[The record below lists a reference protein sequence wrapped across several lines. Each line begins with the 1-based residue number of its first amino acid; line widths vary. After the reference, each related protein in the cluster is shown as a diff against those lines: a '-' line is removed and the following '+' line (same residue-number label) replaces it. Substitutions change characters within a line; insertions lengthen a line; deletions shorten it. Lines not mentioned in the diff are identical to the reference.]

1 MVLDKEPSQSAHDV
15 QEMRQAVRRFLGSLD
30 TGRRSAATAAFGSAE
45 RTEWSYLPGP
55 RPGLP
60 LVEMTSGQQELALA
74 LLDLGCG
81 VTGARTARG
90 VIELERVRRRLVTG
104 VDEIDGDRYW
114 FRVFGDPEGAG
125 PWAWRVNG
133 HHLAVHITVV
143 GDSIAVT
150 PSFLGA
156 EPAMV
161 LSGPRRGLRLL
172 ADEEEMGRALLADL
186 APHQRSIAITGA
198 VAPDDVLT
206 RNDPVAELDR
216 IPRGLSYADMPS
228 PSRALLERLIRRYF
242 DRAPGWYGETCWQN
256 ALDAGL
262 DKVTF
267 AWTGSDQRGQ
277 GHYYCVAGPTFLLE
291 YDNTQDDAN
300 HIHSVWR
307 DLRADWG
314 EDLLARHYA
323 DHH

>member
-1 MVLDKEPSQSAHDV
+1 MSAHDV
-15 QEMRQAVRRFLGSLD
+15 QLMRQAVLRFLGSLD
-30 TGRRSAATAAFGSAE
+30 TGRSAAATAEFGSPE

-60 LVEMTSGQQELALA
+60 LVEMTSKQQELALA
-74 LLDLGCG
+74 LLDAGCG
-81 VTGARTARG
+81 LAGARTARG

-104 VDEIDGDRYW
+104 VEEIDGDRYW
-114 FRVFGDPEGAG
+114 FRVFGDPAG
-125 PWAWRVNG
+125 SAPWAWRVNG
-133 HHLAVHITVV
+133 HHLAVHITVS

-172 ADEEEMGRALLADL
+172 AEEEDLGRALLADL
-186 APHQRSIAITGA
+186 APHQRSIAITGE

-216 IPRGLSYADMPS
+216 IPLGLSCADMS
-228 PSRALLERLIRRYF
+228 ASSRNLLERLVRRYF
-242 DRAPGWYGETCWQN
+242 DRAPGWYGDACWRH

-267 AWTGSDQRGQ
+267 AWMGSDQRGQ

-291 YDNTQDDAN
+291 YDNTQDEAN

-307 DLRADWG
+307 DLRDDWG
-314 EDLLARHYA
+314 GDLLARHYA
-323 DHH
+323 DRH

>member
-1 MVLDKEPSQSAHDV
+1 MSTHDV
-15 QEMRQAVRRFLGSLD
+15 QEMRQAVLRFLASLD
-30 TGRRSAATAAFGSAE
+30 TERRAAATAAFGSPE

-60 LVEMTSGQQELALA
+60 LVEMTTGQQELALA

-81 VTGARTARG
+81 LAGARVARG

-114 FRVFGDPEGAG
+114 FRVFGEPGG
-125 PWAWRVNG
+125 PQPWAWRVNG

-161 LSGPRRGLRLL
+161 LSGPQRGLRLL
-172 ADEEEMGRALLADL
+172 AEEELGRALLADL
-186 APHQRSIAITGA
+186 GPRLRSIAITGE

-206 RNDPVAELDR
+206 RNDPVADLDR
-216 IPRGLSYADMPS
+216 ISRGLSYADMTAS
-228 PSRALLERLIRRYF
+228 SKELLERLVRRYF
-242 DRAPGWYGETCWQN
+242 DRAPGWYGETCWQH

-262 DKVTF
+262 DRVTF
-267 AWTGSDQRGQ
+267 SWMGSDQRGQ

-291 YDNTQDDAN
+291 YDNTQDEAN

-307 DLRADWG
+307 DVRNDWG
-314 EDLLARHYA
+314 VDLLARHYA
-323 DHH
+323 DQH

>member
-1 MVLDKEPSQSAHDV
+1 MSTHDV
-15 QEMRQAVRRFLGSLD
+15 QEMRQAVLRFLASLD
-30 TGRRSAATAAFGSAE
+30 TERRAAATAAFGSPE

-60 LVEMTSGQQELALA
+60 LVEMTTGQQELALV

-81 VTGARTARG
+81 LAGARVARG

-114 FRVFGDPEGAG
+114 FRVFGEPGG
-125 PWAWRVNG
+125 PQPWAWRVNG

-156 EPAMV
+156 EPALV
-161 LSGPRRGLRLL
+161 LSGPQRGLRLL
-172 ADEEEMGRALLADL
+172 AEEEELGRALLADL
-186 APHQRSIAITGA
+186 GPRLRSIAITGE

-206 RNDPVAELDR
+206 RNDPVADLDR
-216 IPRGLSYADMPS
+216 ISRGLPYGDMTAS
-228 PSRALLERLIRRYF
+228 SRDLLERLVRRYF
-242 DRAPGWYGETCWQN
+242 DRAPGWYGETCWQH
-256 ALDAGL
+256 ALEAGL
-262 DKVTF
+262 DRVTF
-267 AWTGSDQRGQ
+267 AWMGSDQRGQ

-291 YDNTQDDAN
+291 YDNTQDEAN

-307 DLRADWG
+307 DVRNDWG
-314 EDLLARHYA
+314 VDLLARHYA
-323 DHH
+323 DQH

>member
-1 MVLDKEPSQSAHDV
+1 MSSPDIQAMRHAVL
-15 QEMRQAVRRFLGSLD
+15 RFLGSLD
-30 TGRRSAATAAFGSAE
+30 AE
-45 RTEWSYLPGP
+45 RTAAASAVFDSSERTQWSYLPGP

-60 LVEMTSGQQELALA
+60 LVEMTSAQQELALA
-74 LLDLGCG
+74 LLDIGCG

-90 VIELERVRRRLVTG
+90 VVELERVRRRLMTG

-114 FRVFGDPEGAG
+114 FRVFGDPAGEG

-133 HHLAVHITVV
+133 HHLAVHVTVV

-161 LSGPRRGLRLL
+161 LTGPDKGLRLL
-172 ADEEEMGRALLADL
+172 VDEEELGRALLADL
-186 APHQRSIAITGA
+186 APRQRSVAITA
-198 VAPDDVLT
+198 EVAPDDVLT
-206 RNDPVAELDR
+206 RNDPAADLAV
-216 IPRGLSYADMPS
+216 IPRGLAYADMQKS
-228 PSRALLERLIRRYF
+228 SKDLLERLVRRYF
-242 DRAPGWYGETCWQN
+242 DRAPAWYGETCWRD

-267 AWTGSDQRGQ
+267 AWAGSDQRGQ
-277 GHYYCVAGPTFLLE
+277 GHYYCVAAPTFLLE

-307 DLRADWG
+307 DLRNDWG

>member
-1 MVLDKEPSQSAHDV
+1 MSSHDV
-15 QEMRQAVRRFLGSLD
+15 QLMRQAVLRFLGSLD
-30 TGRRSAATAAFGSAE
+30 TERRAAATAAFGSPE
-45 RTEWSYLPGP
+45 RTEWFYLPGP

-60 LVEMTSGQQELALA
+60 LVEMTSKQQELALA
-74 LLDLGCG
+74 LLDIGCG
-81 VTGARTARG
+81 LAGSRVARG
-90 VIELERVRRRLVTG
+90 VIELERVRRHLVTG

-114 FRVFGDPEGAG
+114 FRVFGEPGG
-125 PWAWRVNG
+125 SQPWAWRVNG

-161 LSGPRRGLRLL
+161 LSGPQRGLRLL
-172 ADEEEMGRALLADL
+172 AEEEDMGRALLADL
-186 APHQRSIAITGA
+186 APHQRSTAITSE
-198 VAPDDVLT
+198 VAPDDILT
-206 RNDPVAELDR
+206 RNDPVADPDR
-216 IPRGLSYADMPS
+216 IPCGLSYADMS
-228 PSRALLERLIRRYF
+228 TTSKDLLERLVRRYF
-242 DRAPGWYGETCWQN
+242 DRAPGWYGETCWRH

-267 AWTGSDQRGQ
+267 AWMGSDQRGQ

-291 YDNTQDDAN
+291 YDNTQDEAN

-307 DLRADWG
+307 DLRNDWG
-314 EDLLARHYA
+314 VDLLARHYA
-323 DHH
+323 DQH

>member
-1 MVLDKEPSQSAHDV
+1 MSAHDIEV
-15 QEMRQAVRRFLGSLD
+15 MRQAVLRFLGSLD
-30 TGRRSAATAAFGSAE
+30 PERKAAATAAFGSPE
-45 RTEWSYLPGP
+45 RTEWFYLPGP

-60 LVEMTSGQQELALA
+60 LVEMTSAQEELALA
-74 LLDLGCG
+74 LLEIGCG
-81 VTGARTARG
+81 AGGARTAMG

-114 FRVFGDPEGAG
+114 FRVFGDPAG
-125 PWAWRVNG
+125 PAPWMWRING

-143 GDSIAVT
+143 GDAITVT

-161 LSGPRRGLRLL
+161 LSGPQRGLRLL
-172 ADEEEMGRALLADL
+172 AEEEELGRALLAGL
-186 APHQRSIAITGA
+186 APHQRSIAITSA

-206 RNDPVAELDR
+206 RNDPAADAAL
-216 IPRGLSYADMPS
+216 IPSGLPYADMS
-228 PSRALLERLIRRYF
+228 ESSRGMLERLVRRYF
-242 DRAPGWYGETCWQN
+242 DRAPGWYGETCWQD

-267 AWTGSDQRGQ
+267 AWMGSDQRGQ

-291 YDNTQDDAN
+291 YDNTQDEAN
-300 HIHSVWR
+300 HVHSVWR
-307 DLRADWG
+307 DLRHDWG
-314 EDLLARHYA
+314 GDLLARHYA

>member
-1 MVLDKEPSQSAHDV
+1 MSAHDV
-15 QEMRQAVRRFLGSLD
+15 HVMQQAVLRFLGSLD
-30 TGRRSAATAAFGSAE
+30 TEQKAAAMAAFGSPE
-45 RTEWSYLPGP
+45 RTKWSYLPGP

-60 LVEMTSGQQELALA
+60 LVAMTSRQQELALA
-74 LLDLGCG
+74 LLDTGCG
-81 VTGARTARG
+81 MAGTRTARG

-104 VDEIDGDRYW
+104 VDELDGDRYW
-114 FRVFGDPEGAG
+114 FRVSGEPGGAG
-125 PWAWRVNG
+125 PWAWQVNG

-143 GDSIAVT
+143 DDSIAVT

-156 EPAMV
+156 EPATV

-172 ADEEEMGRALLADL
+172 VDEEEMGRALLAKL
-186 APHQRSIAITGA
+186 APHQRSIAMTSD
-198 VAPDDVLT
+198 VAPDDILT
-206 RNDPVAELDR
+206 RNDPVADLNR
-216 IPRGLSYADMPS
+216 IPRGLSYADMSAP
-228 PSRALLERLIRRYF
+228 AKDLLERLVRRYF
-242 DRAPGWYGETCWQN
+242 DRAPGWYGETCWRD

-262 DKVTF
+262 DKVMF
-267 AWTGSDQRGQ
+267 AWAGSDQRWR

-307 DLRADWG
+307 DLRNDWG

>member
-1 MVLDKEPSQSAHDV
+1 MSTHDV
-15 QEMRQAVRRFLGSLD
+15 QEMRQAVLRFLASLD
-30 TGRRSAATAAFGSAE
+30 TERRAAATAAFGSPE

-60 LVEMTSGQQELALA
+60 LVEMTPGQQELALA

-81 VTGARTARG
+81 LAGARVARG

-104 VDEIDGDRYW
+104 IDEIDGDRYW
-114 FRVFGDPEGAG
+114 FRVFGEPGGAQ

-156 EPAMV
+156 EPALV
-161 LSGPRRGLRLL
+161 LSGPQRGLRLL
-172 ADEEEMGRALLADL
+172 AEEEELGRALLADL
-186 APHQRSIAITGA
+186 GPRLRSIAITDE

-206 RNDPVAELDR
+206 RNDPVADLDR
-216 IPRGLSYADMPS
+216 ISRGLSYADMTAS
-228 PSRALLERLIRRYF
+228 SRELLERLVRRYF
-242 DRAPGWYGETCWQN
+242 DRAPGWYGETCWQH
-256 ALDAGL
+256 ALEAGL
-262 DKVTF
+262 DRVTF
-267 AWTGSDQRGQ
+267 AWMGSDQRGQ

-291 YDNTQDDAN
+291 YDNTQDEAN

-307 DLRADWG
+307 DVRNDWG
-314 EDLLARHYA
+314 VDLLARHYA
-323 DHH
+323 DQH

>member
-1 MVLDKEPSQSAHDV
+1 MSAHDIQV
-15 QEMRQAVRRFLGSLD
+15 MRQAVLRFLDSLD
-30 TGRRSAATAAFGSAE
+30 TDRRAAATAPFTSPE

-60 LVEMTSGQQELALA
+60 LVEMTAKQQDLALA
-74 LLDLGCG
+74 LLEIGCG
-81 VTGARTARG
+81 TTGARTAQG

-114 FRVFGDPEGAG
+114 FRVFGRPQEAE
-125 PWAWRVNG
+125 PWAWRING

-143 GDSIAVT
+143 GDSITVT

-161 LSGPRRGLRLL
+161 LSGPQRGLRLL
-172 ADEEEMGRALLADL
+172 VEEEEMGRALLAEL
-186 APHQRSIAITGA
+186 TPRQRALAITGPI
-198 VAPDDVLT
+198 APDDVLT
-206 RNDPVAELDR
+206 RNDPAATLDD
-216 IPRGLSYADMPS
+216 IPRGLPYGDMS
-228 PSRALLERLIRRYF
+228 ASSQGLLERLVRRYF
-242 DRAPGWYGETCWQN
+242 DRAPGWYGETCWRDAQ
-256 ALDAGL
+256 DAGL

-277 GHYYCVAGPTFLLE
+277 GHYYNVIGPTFLLE
-291 YDNTQDDAN
+291 YDNTQDEAN

-307 DLRADWG
+307 DLRHDWG
-314 EDLLARHYA
+314 GDLLARHY
-323 DHH
+323 DEHH